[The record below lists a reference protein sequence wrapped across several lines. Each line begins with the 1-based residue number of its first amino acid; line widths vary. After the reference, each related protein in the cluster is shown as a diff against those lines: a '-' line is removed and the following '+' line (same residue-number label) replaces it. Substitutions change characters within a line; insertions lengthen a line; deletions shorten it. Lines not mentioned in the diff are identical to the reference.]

1 MEKLKCTLNQ
11 YSFQNHDKLTTSLS
25 RLSGTLRVELHNANA
40 EEWEYIT
47 GASLTAKV
55 SLAV

>member
-1 MEKLKCTLNQ
+1 MNFEIKSTNISLKIKI
-11 YSFQNHDKLTTSLS
+11 KLTTSLS